1 MGLMRFLKGST
12 GGVPAISQEVEKR
25 SSFEAT
31 QVSVS
36 DSSGIM
42 RLFDLES
49 DTIGADVTIDTALT
63 VPAVWAAVKF
73 ISSTMAVLPKH
84 VYRKDKDGNKT
95 RVHDHPIA
103 RLLSGAPNDE
113 TSNYDWFFNGQKDA
127 CTAGRMVAFIER
139 NQRSDV
145 INLWPLDT
153 ANLTLKR
160 EQGRTRYFYKDGRR
174 YVTYQA
180 DEVIDIRNMPGSNR
194 LQAVSPIM
202 AHRKTIGLAL
212 AVAKYGAKIFGNG
225 GIPPFVVT
233 GPFTAPGAMERA
245 SADVERTMEKA
256 NAEGKMSVSI
266 PDGHSVNSV
275 GLDPEKMQMIEA
287 QRFVIEQIARIF
299 GLPPVFLQDLTHG
312 TFSNT
317 EMQDGNVAKHAI
329 NHLASQWE
337 QELKLKLFGRD
348 EAEYSVSIVL
358 DGLLRGDF
366 KTRMDGLARGV
377 QSGQLTPNE
386 ARALDNR
393 PPLPGGD
400 VLYVQGAMVPLA
412 ETKPGDGSDGQDN

>member
-1 MGLMRFLKGST
+1 
-12 GGVPAISQEVEKR
+12 
-25 SSFEAT
+25 
-31 QVSVS
+31 
-36 DSSGIM
+36 
-42 RLFDLES
+42 
-49 DTIGADVTIDTALT
+49 
-63 VPAVWAAVKF
+63 
-73 ISSTMAVLPKH
+73 
-84 VYRKDKDGNKT
+84 
-95 RVHDHPIA
+95 
-103 RLLSGAPNDE
+103 
-113 TSNYDWFFNGQKDA
+113 
-127 CTAGRMVAFIER
+127 
-139 NQRSDV
+139 
-145 INLWPLDT
+145 
-153 ANLTLKR
+153 
-160 EQGRTRYFYKDGRR
+160 
-174 YVTYQA
+174 
-180 DEVIDIRNMPGSNR
+180 
-194 LQAVSPIM
+194 
-202 AHRKTIGLAL
+202 
-212 AVAKYGAKIFGNG
+212 
-225 GIPPFVVT
+225 
-233 GPFTAPGAMERA
+233 MERA

-348 EAEYSVSIVL
+348 EADYSVSIVL